1 MKKTICL
8 LTTAALLSSCGVYN
22 KYKPATSVPENLY
35 GEIEAT
41 VDADNHLGTLSWR
54 EVFADPQLQALIEQA
69 LENNTDLKT
78 AELRVKESE
87 AALKAAKLAYFP
99 SFALAPQGTVSSFDK
114 AKATQTYSL
123 PITAS
128 WQYGLG
134 NRITNAKR
142 QAKALTQ
149 QMKDVEQ
156 SVRSQLI
163 AGVANT
169 YYTLLMLDEQVR
181 IAESTEQTWKESL
194 ESTRAMMQ
202 AGMVTEAAVSQ
213 TEAAYYSVRTSVLD
227 LKEQRHQVENALA
240 LILAETPHDIARGS
254 WDNQQLPT
262 EFSVGVPLQML
273 SNRPDVRAAEQAVAQ
288 AFYGVSQA
296 RGSFYPTITLSGSAG
311 WTNSAGT
318 AIINPGKLLATAV
331 GSLTQP
337 IFAKGQ
343 NSANLRIAKAQLEE
357 SKLAFQQTLLSAGSE
372 VNDLLSQ
379 YQTAQNKA
387 SEYENQVAALRRAV
401 ESTELLMK
409 HGNTTYLEVLT
420 ARQSLLSSELT
431 QVANRF
437 TEIQSLINLYQALGG
452 GQE

>member
-1 MKKTICL
+1 
-8 LTTAALLSSCGVYN
+8 
-22 KYKPATSVPENLY
+22 
-35 GEIEAT
+35 
-41 VDADNHLGTLSWR
+41 
-54 EVFADPQLQALIEQA
+54 
-69 LENNTDLKT
+69 
-78 AELRVKESE
+78 
-87 AALKAAKLAYFP
+87 
-99 SFALAPQGTVSSFDK
+99 
-114 AKATQTYSL
+114 
-123 PITAS
+123 
-128 WQYGLG
+128 
-134 NRITNAKR
+134 
-142 QAKALTQ
+142 
-149 QMKDVEQ
+149 
-156 SVRSQLI
+156 LI

-387 SEYENQVAALRRAV
+387 SEYENQVAALKRAV